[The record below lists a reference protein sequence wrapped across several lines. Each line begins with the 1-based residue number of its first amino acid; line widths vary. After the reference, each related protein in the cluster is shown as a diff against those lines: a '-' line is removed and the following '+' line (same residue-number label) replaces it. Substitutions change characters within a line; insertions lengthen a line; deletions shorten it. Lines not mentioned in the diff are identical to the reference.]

1 MIHTII
7 EKAIKSH
14 GIYRKDVRID
24 EVIIPEQ
31 KLHTIKIHIKNFYSI
46 ATLGDKIKKRIIEK
60 TIYNDCKIITSY
72 GHDRQYH
79 TITITI

>member
-1 MIHTII
+1 MIQTII
-7 EKAIKSH
+7 KKAIKSH

-24 EVIIPEQ
+24 GIIIPEHE
-31 KLHTIKIHIKNFYSI
+31 LHTIRIYIKNFYSI

-72 GHDRQYH
+72 GHDREYH